1 MNNSA
6 PNLPSIAPGGSP
18 LTLFGDFRV
27 YTFTMLLGIIASI
40 FSILYFWKKNRF
52 PVDTLLILIIITIPS
67 ALIGARLFWSIEVAI
82 SNKNN
87 GSLDRWWAIW
97 EGGLSIQ
104 GGVLLPTICD
114 LIYLRRKRT
123 VVDIRKA
130 FGIILPNV
138 LLGQAIGRW
147 GNFANHELYGGICSF
162 DSIKWLGDG
171 IAFNMYI
178 DGSFRIP
185 LFLIES
191 CTSIIGYL
199 ILVWGILQFNLLR
212 PGSTGAL
219 YLMWYGLIRTILE
232 PFRDPADFEMWY
244 LMLAIA
250 SFVIGCLLLLYFEIT
265 GRKIYQKIRYKKH
278 SYYYFNTKVQIV
290 SANTSLKW
298 ING

>member
-6 PNLPSIAPGGSP
+6 INLPSITPGTP
-18 LTLFGDFRV
+18 LTLFGDFRI
-27 YTFTMLLGIIASI
+27 YTFTMLIGIIASI
-40 FSILYFWKKNRF
+40 FSILYFWKKNRI
-52 PVDTLLILIIITIPS
+52 PVDILLILIIITIPS
-67 ALIGARLFWSIEVAI
+67 ALIGARLFWIIEVAI
-82 SNKNN
+82 SNKSSN
-87 GSLDRWWAIW
+87 GTLDRWWAIW

-123 VVDIRKA
+123 IVDTRKA

-162 DSIKWLGDG
+162 DSIKWLGEG

-191 CTSIIGYL
+191 FTSFVGYFL
-199 ILVWGILQFNLLR
+199 IVWVILQLNLLR

-219 YLMWYGLIRTILE
+219 YLIWYGLIRTILE
-232 PFRDPADFEMWY
+232 PFRDPADFELWY
-244 LMLAIA
+244 LLLAVA
-250 SFVIGCLLLLYFEIT
+250 SFVIGCILLAYFEIT
-265 GRKIYQKIRYKKH
+265 GKKIYEKIPYKKH
-278 SYYYFNTKVQIV
+278 SYYYHNIKTQIIN
-290 SANTSLKW
+290 ANTSLKW